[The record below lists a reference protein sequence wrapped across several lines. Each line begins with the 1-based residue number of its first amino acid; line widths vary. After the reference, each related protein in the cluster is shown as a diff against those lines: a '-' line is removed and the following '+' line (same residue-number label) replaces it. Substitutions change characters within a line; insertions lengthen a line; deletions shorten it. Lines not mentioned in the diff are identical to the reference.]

1 MLYSSGQGLSAEVMS
16 GGPTV
21 RRESEFTP
29 ETVLSEDEC
38 KEAIAFM
45 NHSAD
50 EDAVKK
56 KMKLTFDYRRNMVL
70 DPMQSSDILT
80 IFPRFKDV
88 KGLVSKVFIIKY
100 LRIFKN
106 ALLLSKNKFLQGL
119 YLIMIPFL
127 RLSKTLF

>member
-106 ALLLSKNKFLQGL
+106 ALLLSKIKFLQGL

>member
-1 MLYSSGQGLSAEVMS
+1 
-16 GGPTV
+16 
-21 RRESEFTP
+21 
-29 ETVLSEDEC
+29 
-38 KEAIAFM
+38 
-45 NHSAD
+45 
-50 EDAVKK
+50 
-56 KMKLTFDYRRNMVL
+56 MKLTFDYRRNMVL

-80 IFPRFKDV
+80 VFPRFKDV

-127 RLSKTLF
+127 RLSKTLFCCLEKECQASSWRSGRLRSRKR

>member
-56 KMKLTFDYRRNMVL
+56 KMKLTFDYRHNMVL

-106 ALLLSKNKFLQGL
+106 ALLLSKIKFLQGL